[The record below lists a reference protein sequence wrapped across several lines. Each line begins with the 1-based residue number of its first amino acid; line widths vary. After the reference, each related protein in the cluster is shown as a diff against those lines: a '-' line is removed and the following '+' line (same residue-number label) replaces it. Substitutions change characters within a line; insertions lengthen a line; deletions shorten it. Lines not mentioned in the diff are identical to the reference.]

1 MVTFSD
7 LLTQEQVLRVHE
19 AALEILEQVGML
31 VRNDKARALPEE
43 ARLPARP
50 Q

>member
-31 VRNDKARALPEE
+31 VRNPKAAPIPDE
-43 ARLPARP
+43 ARLPG
-50 Q
+50 